1 MVESELPMG
10 KAELIDE
17 MNRYRLVAV
26 LRSKSSERALATVEA
41 VAEGGV
47 RFVEITLSVPGA
59 VGVIETLSKR
69 SNLVV
74 GAGTVLS
81 IEQARQAISCGAQF
95 VVSPTL
101 ELNLIP
107 ICHEAGIACI
117 SGAATPTEIVTAQRA
132 GADLVKIFPADCVGG
147 PYFVRQMLGPLPD
160 VRFMVSGGV
169 SQDNVA
175 EYVKLGVV
183 GVVLGSASLDQQLSK
198 GGHDGLVRYVRS
210 LVKLVDEALGVSC

>member
-1 MVESELPMG
+1 MVESELSMG

-47 RFVEITLSVPGA
+47 RFAEITLSVPGA

-69 SNLVV
+69 SDLVV

-81 IEQARQAISCGAQF
+81 IEQARPAISAGAQF
-95 VVSPTL
+95 IVSPTL
-101 ELNLIP
+101 ELSLIP
-107 ICHEAGIACI
+107 ICREAGIACI
-117 SGAATPTEIVTAQRA
+117 SGAATPKEIITAQRA

-183 GVVLGSASLDQQLSK
+183 GVVLGSASLDHQLSK

>member
-10 KAELIDE
+10 KAELIGE

-47 RFVEITLSVPGA
+47 RFAEITLSVPGA

-69 SNLVV
+69 SDLVV

-81 IEQARQAISCGAQF
+81 IEQARQAISSGAQF

-101 ELNLIP
+101 EDM
-107 ICHEAGIACI
+107 AWR
-117 SGAATPTEIVTAQRA
+117 V
-132 GADLVKIFPADCVGG
+132 
-147 PYFVRQMLGPLPD
+147 
-160 VRFMVSGGV
+160 
-169 SQDNVA
+169 
-175 EYVKLGVV
+175 
-183 GVVLGSASLDQQLSK
+183 
-198 GGHDGLVRYVRS
+198 
-210 LVKLVDEALGVSC
+210 